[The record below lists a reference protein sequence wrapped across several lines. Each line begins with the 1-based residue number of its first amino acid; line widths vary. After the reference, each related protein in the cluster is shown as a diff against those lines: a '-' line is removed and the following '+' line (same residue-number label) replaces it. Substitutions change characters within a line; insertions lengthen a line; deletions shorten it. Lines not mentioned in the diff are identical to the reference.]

1 MDINL
6 SKLHR
11 TVELYIVDSECFTYT
26 FLRPNFLFQNIFAFN
41 PNLFKDFSFSFP
53 FNPESKIS
61 FVNLFDVAD
70 VIVSAL
76 VNENS
81 DHSDQSSFLPLFLI
95 FIIFYYYYH
104 ILSFFVYFFII
115 YLLLFIY
122 FKLLCSIN

>member
-81 DHSDQSSFLPLFLI
+81 DHSDQSSFLPLSY
-95 FIIFYYYYH
+95 FYYFLLL
-104 ILSFFVYFFII
+104 LSYSFIFCLFFHII